1 MAENIY
7 GADADSTAGT
17 PLTQVEVS
25 TITTTTSPAVTL
37 EAGDTGIRVASLQNS
52 SEIGQDSATSSNDL
66 ATVVATTSGDIVN
79 GVRTT
84 ANPTPSTDDV
94 LNTSSQQDYGIDYAN
109 ADRGLGPSSIGTPQ
123 TVIPNPLHNYATYT
137 YGISL
142 HMMSPGNFTAM
153 MSSANPLYTPSNV
166 LVASAGRFNTTLRN
180 AAFRDTDFYFDD
192 LRIRT
197 VIGSS
202 HSNNVI
208 DISFTLIEPNGFTF
222 INRLLDAATNSPF
235 VGGVN
240 NAATD
245 AKNYLDI
252 PYMLQIDFFG
262 STDIGMPMGQ
272 ILEPKHIP
280 VTITGIKTKV
290 STKGA
295 EYRITAVPYNHKS
308 FQQTVA
314 STPTNFQVKA
324 ATVRDFFGTGAASQ
338 ATYSAAF
345 NNGTRIDELNRE
357 LASATTDAARQDI
370 QFQLNQ
376 ATDANQVYTVKD
388 GYANAINGWYT
399 YLQYKRKRAT
409 VDRVSIIL
417 DPEIGNCLVTMPEQN
432 DTRRMANTTNS
443 AVQAAR
449 TALLNSAGVNTAGPQ
464 FTQGYYPVPA
474 GMPIDKVIEIVIRT
488 STYITN
494 QINDPITDKPET
506 IAQKLGRPV
515 QWFKIVPRIE
525 IGEYDY
531 LTGEYAKHYIYH
543 VKKWT
548 VSNSLPVA
556 PMGKASGFVKKYSY
570 MYTGKNSDVL
580 DVSLDFDT
588 LYYLQM
594 TANKTENQLTT
605 DMKRPNY
612 LVVDNSAPEIAPTN
626 VVAPKRKVYVPQ
638 DIRDSGQFNVTRN
651 PKTLS
656 GGDLHRSLTGTARG
670 DMINVKLTII
680 GDPSF
685 IKQDDVF
692 YGQNAVRNGTIFSN
706 PLLTPNGS
714 IITDDGELYVLLQ
727 FRTPTDYDEV
737 TGMYR
742 DDRYA
747 YSMFSGVY
755 KILTVDNNFS
765 RGKFTQV
772 LDLARLMDQPAYDD
786 LLGGQY
792 ATVYQFQ
799 RIEQQILTAALTPL
813 QNITRNAAGRL
824 LGSLSSIMAVASAAQ
839 QIAQNAQAIATGM
852 LSAILGNAVSRV
864 TEKIGTAVQ
873 GWAKEYI
880 FTPLENW
887 WNDITTQVGE
897 WFDDVMFK
905 AEMFFTGNWD
915 SYTSE
920 FMTCTADS
928 FATDLT
934 TIADR
939 LPEGVGLDF
948 SLMSEYSVDQ
958 LLSDLGIEA
967 FDAVDDSVIDS
978 LDW

>member
-1 MAENIY
+1 MADDIY
-7 GADADSTAGT
+7 GADVDNSTGT
-17 PLTQVEVS
+17 TLTQVEVN
-25 TITTTTSPAVTL
+25 TITTSNSPVVTL
-37 EAGDTGIRVASLQNS
+37 EAGDAGIRIATVQVS
-52 SEIGQDSATSSNDL
+52 SEFNQDIATSDEL
-66 ATVVATTSGDIVN
+66 ATVVATTSGDVVN
-79 GVRTT
+79 GVQTT
-84 ANPTPSTDDV
+84 ANPTPSVDDV
-94 LNTSSQQDYGIDYAN
+94 LNTSTQEDYSIDFFNAN
-109 ADRGLGPSSIGTPQ
+109 KGLGASSVGTPQ
-123 TVIPNPLHNYATYT
+123 TVIPNPLNNYATYT
-137 YGISL
+137 YGLSL
-142 HMMSPGNFTAM
+142 HMMSPTNFTSI
-153 MSSANPLYTPSNV
+153 MSSGNPIYTPANV
-166 LVASAGRFNTTLRN
+166 LVASAGRFNSYLRN
-180 AAFRDTDFYFDD
+180 AAFRDTDFYFED
-192 LRIRT
+192 LKVKT
-197 VIGSS
+197 VIGSVKS
-202 HSNNVI
+202 HNVI
-208 DISFTLIEPNGFTF
+208 DVSFTLIEPNGFTF
-222 INRLLDAATNSPF
+222 INRLLDAATNAPF
-235 VGGVN
+235 VGAN
-240 NAATD
+240 NTATD

-262 STDIGMPMGQ
+262 STDFGVPMGQ

-280 VTITGIKTKV
+280 IMITGIKSKV

-338 ATYSAAF
+338 AIYNAAF
-345 NNGTRIDELNRE
+345 NNSARVADLNRE
-357 LASATTDAARQDI
+357 LAAATTEAARQDI

-376 ATDANQVYTVKD
+376 TTDANQVYTVND

-409 VDRVSIIL
+409 ADRVSIIL
-417 DPEIGNCLVTMPEQN
+417 DPAIGNCLVTMPERN
-432 DTRRMANTTNS
+432 DTRRMANSTNS

-464 FTQGYYPVPA
+464 FTQGYYPVSA
-474 GMPIDKVIEIVIRT
+474 GMPIDKVIETVIRT
-488 STYITN
+488 STYITS
-494 QINDPITDKPET
+494 QIKDPVTDNPET
-506 IAQKLGRPV
+506 MAEKLSRPLN
-515 QWFKIVPRIE
+515 WFKIIPRVE

-531 LTGEYAKHYIYH
+531 LTGEYSKHYIYH
-543 VKKWT
+543 VKQWT
-548 VSNSLPVA
+548 VSNKLPVA
-556 PMGKASGFVKKYSY
+556 PMGKAAGFVKKYSY
-570 MYTGKNSDVL
+570 MYTGQNNDVL
-580 DVSLDFDT
+580 DVTLDFDT

-612 LVVDNSAPEIAPTN
+612 LVVDNSAPEISPTN
-626 VVAPKRKVYVPQ
+626 IVTPKRKVYVPQ
-638 DIRDSGQFNVTRN
+638 DLRDSAQFNAARD

-656 GGDLHRSLTGTARG
+656 GGDLHRSLSDVARG
-670 DMINVKLTII
+670 DMLTVKLTII
-680 GDPSF
+680 GDPTF

-692 YGQNAVRNGTIFSN
+692 YGQNAVRNGTMFSN
-706 PLLTPNGS
+706 SLLTPNGS

-742 DDRYA
+742 DDRYS

-755 KILTVDNNFS
+755 KITTVDNVFS

-792 ATVYQFQ
+792 STVYQFQ
-799 RIEQQILTAALTPL
+799 RIEQQILYAALTPL

-824 LGSLSSIMAVASAAQ
+824 LGSLSGVMAVVSAAQ

-852 LSAILGNAVSRV
+852 LSAVVGNAVSRV
-864 TEKIGTAVQ
+864 TEKIGNAVQ
-873 GWAKEYI
+873 GWAKEHI

-887 WNDITTQVGE
+887 WNDISSQVGE